1 MPTRSVQRILELP
14 FAILIDSAEQQ
25 PFEFKNLRADAD
37 KKYRTYRATTER
49 VCLGRYPD
57 SLGDY
62 SLSGALGHCHVER
75 KGQGDAYS
83 TFLGFGRHGTTS
95 RYERFRQELENL
107 SRLESALIVVECP
120 LQQLLLQAPKTERRS
135 AQENARMIF
144 RSILAWQQDYHV
156 QWAFCESRRMAEIT
170 TFRWLY
176 RWWEKHLKPS
186 EPRQQSWLGKRQQA
200 DEKLLARM

>member
-1 MPTRSVQRILELP
+1 MPARSVHRILELP

-25 PFEFKNLRADAD
+25 PFEFQNLRADAD
-37 KKYRTYRATTER
+37 KKYRTYRAKTER

-62 SLSGALGHCHVER
+62 SLSGAVGHCHVER

-107 SRLESALIVVECP
+107 SQIDAALVVVECP
-120 LQQLLLQAPKTERRS
+120 LQQLLLQAPKTETRS
-135 AQENARMIF
+135 PQDNARMIY
-144 RSILAWQQDYHV
+144 RSILAWQQDYRV

-176 RWWEKHLKPS
+176 RWWEKHLKES
-186 EPRQQSWLGKRQQA
+186 EPSQYSSRRLDEQA
-200 DEKLLARM
+200 EEELLARM